1 MPIKT
6 GLTVRFCALSE
17 AIENVFSFILE
28 FPSRA
33 EGLAAWGRLS
43 MMISLSYGWYHI
55 LMDLRR
61 TIIIRGWRFCQ
72 AP

>member
-1 MPIKT
+1 
-6 GLTVRFCALSE
+6 
-17 AIENVFSFILE
+17 
-28 FPSRA
+28 
-33 EGLAAWGRLS
+33 LS